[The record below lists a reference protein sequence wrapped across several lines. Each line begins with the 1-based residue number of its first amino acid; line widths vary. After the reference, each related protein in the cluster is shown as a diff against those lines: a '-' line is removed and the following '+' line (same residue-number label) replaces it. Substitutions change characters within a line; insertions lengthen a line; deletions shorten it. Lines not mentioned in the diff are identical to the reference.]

1 MQLGRYTSMRA
12 LLLLGQVVQQD
23 APVVFPMLLPLV
35 FTRLMPHPLGENMA
49 IWADQYPI
57 LGHRV
62 NARRFK

>member
-1 MQLGRYTSMRA
+1 MRA